1 MFHLKLLGGAV
12 IEDDGGAA
20 CGLTSRRH
28 SVALLALLA
37 TASSATLSRGKL
49 VGLLWPDSPER
60 TARNRL
66 TSCLYQVRSEL
77 GEEAVLTVGGDLR
90 FNPDVLDC
98 DVTRFDTALAADDF
112 RGAVELY
119 CGPFLDGFWLR
130 GSNEFERWMDR
141 ERDRLRRGYHE
152 ALEAL
157 ASEAA
162 ERGEFEAAAGLW
174 RKREGDDPFDSRVAV
189 RLAEVLAEVGNR
201 AEALRVV
208 EDHAR
213 RLEEEFGMRP
223 GRELRDLIDRLQAP
237 PPTTPPN
244 RSAKEL
250 APANGDASPVRSI
263 AVLPFENLSGTADA
277 EPFALGLHDDL
288 LTELSRIS
296 ALTVIS
302 RTSVQRF
309 RGSDRAIPE
318 IARELGVGTVVE
330 GGVQSAGG
338 RLRLN
343 VQLIDARS
351 DTHRWVERYDRKLS
365 ADSIFDIQSELAQRI
380 ARALELELTPMEK
393 KRAAR
398 EPTHDL
404 EAYRLYA
411 QGRRQLDKRTDS
423 GIRRAAEHFGE
434 AVERDAR
441 YALAWVGLADALSL
455 LHDYGCEAA
464 ERVLPRAEEAVI
476 RALELA
482 PDLAEA
488 HTSLGLLRGNQR
500 KGYAA
505 VAALEH
511 ATELHPGYAEAHNW
525 LSWICQ
531 VLGQAKKALAH
542 AEQAVALDP
551 LSPEAVSNLALSSLA
566 TGDAE
571 RALREA
577 RRTREL
583 QSDWTTG
590 AFYEGLALYHLGRF
604 SEAIPV
610 LLDVRAEWAGSGP
623 QLTLALAYVASGDDV
638 SAGEMLA
645 GFEEDGDHYAV
656 GVVRLALRD
665 REKAFEAF
673 RRVQRWDYWP
683 VLSIHHFYPDVLDP
697 LRADELGSRLLRA
710 AARAW
715 GADGAEPAAIGRS

>member
-12 IEDDGGAA
+12 VEDDGGAV
-20 CGLTSRRH
+20 CGLTTRRH

-37 TASSATLSRGKL
+37 TAPSVTLSRGKL
-49 VGLLWPDSPER
+49 VGLLWPESPER
-60 TARNRL
+60 IARNRL

-77 GEEAVLTVGGDLR
+77 DEEAVLSVGDDLR

-112 RGAVELY
+112 RSAVELY

-141 ERDRLRRGYHE
+141 ERDRLRRGYHGS
-152 ALEAL
+152 LEAL
-157 ASEAA
+157 AVDSA
-162 ERGEFEAAAGLW
+162 ERGEPEAAAGWW
-174 RKREGDDPFDSRVAV
+174 RRRAGDDPFDSRVAV
-189 RLAEVLAEVGNR
+189 QFARALAAIGNR

-208 EDHAR
+208 DDHAR

-223 GRELRDLIDRLQAP
+223 SRELCEAIDRLQAP
-237 PPTTPPN
+237 PAYEPSN
-244 RSAKEL
+244 GSSKEP
-250 APANGDASPVRSI
+250 APANGDAPPVRSI

-277 EPFALGLHDDL
+277 EPFARGLHDDL

-302 RTSVQRF
+302 RTSVLRF
-309 RGSDRAIPE
+309 RGTDRPIAE
-318 IARELGVGTVVE
+318 IARELSVGTVVE

-365 ADSIFDIQSELAQRI
+365 AESIFDIQSELAERI
-380 ARALELELTPMEK
+380 ARALEAELTPMEK
-393 KRAAR
+393 GRATQ
-398 EPTHDL
+398 EPTRDL

-411 QGRRQLDKRTDS
+411 EGRRQLDQRTDS

-434 AVERDAR
+434 AVERDAG
-441 YALAWVGLADALSL
+441 YALAWVGLADALAL

-464 ERVLPRAEEAVI
+464 EQVLPRAEEAVM

-500 KGYAA
+500 NGHAA

-511 ATELHPGYAEAHNW
+511 AIELHPGYAETHNW

-542 AEQAVALDP
+542 AERAVALDP

-566 TGDAE
+566 NGNGE

-577 RRTREL
+577 RRAREL
-583 QSDWTTG
+583 QPDWTTS
-590 AFYEGLALYHLGRF
+590 AFYEGLALYQLGRV

-610 LLDVRAEWAGSGP
+610 LRDLRAEWAGSGP
-623 QLTLALAYVASGDDV
+623 QLTLALAYVACGDDLA
-638 SAGEMLA
+638 AGEMLA

-673 RRVQRWDYWP
+673 RRVERWDYWP

-715 GADGAEPAAIGRS
+715 GADGAEPGAIGRS